1 MISKLRTKLLR
12 NFLTFLTVYIS
23 GLWVLYLVYSLPKKF
38 KSSGKPLLRKR
49 RYIFFNT
56 PWVYSKE
63 FKIGD

>member
-12 NFLTFLTVYIS
+12 NFLIFLTVYIS
-23 GLWVLYLVYSLPKKF
+23 GLWVLYLVYSLPIKF